1 MGGIWDLVTREVA
14 FILQVV
20 SVYILT
26 MEMDT
31 LMLKFCV
38 YFSLQ
43 NVHNLPPT
51 YNVYEERYKHKI

>member
-31 LMLKFCV
+31 LMLNFV
-38 YFSLQ
+38 SISLFKMFTIFRLLIMFMKRDI
-43 NVHNLPPT
+43 NT
-51 YNVYEERYKHKI
+51 I